1 MAGSSTSRVTSNIR
15 YFRSLFFPLPLVDF
29 FSQISC
35 RERWHV
41 REGRN
46 WNFFRRWRLFELI
59 NQLSNLTISAF
70 EHNTLSNHCF
80 SSRILFFFFF
90 QISRI
95 YPPAKTPPR
104 SPKFTNFTSIDQLQE
119 HGQNRDQLIV
129 RLKSTQIAIFRT
141 AAMKRLVVVSGRYIR
156 SSNLNLPVYS
166 GFNQPNVGWWH
177 AFAHLSPPLLF
188 CWAHAMM
195 PREGLCPILGKL
207 FRDSSLIH

>member
-46 WNFFRRWRLFELI
+46 WNFFRRWRLFGLI

-95 YPPAKTPPR
+95 YPPAKTPLR
-104 SPKFTNFTSIDQLQE
+104 SPKFTNFDRSITRTRPESWPVNRTIKKHTDCDFS
-119 HGQNRDQLIV
+119 HGGDEKV
-129 RLKSTQIAIFRT
+129 
-141 AAMKRLVVVSGRYIR
+141 GRCQR
-156 SSNLNLPVYS
+156 QVFVP
-166 GFNQPNVGWWH
+166 
-177 AFAHLSPPLLF
+177 
-188 CWAHAMM
+188 
-195 PREGLCPILGKL
+195 PILIYLSIQVSINRTWGGGTRSL
-207 FRDSSLIH
+207 TFPLPSSSVGHTRWCHEKGSARYLENSFVTAR

>member
-1 MAGSSTSRVTSNIR
+1 MN
-15 YFRSLFFPLPLVDF
+15 
-29 FSQISC
+29 
-35 RERWHV
+35 
-41 REGRN
+41 
-46 WNFFRRWRLFELI
+46 

-70 EHNTLSNHCF
+70 EHNTLSSHCF

-90 QISRI
+90 RLVEYIRLQKHHPVPRNLQI
-95 YPPAKTPPR
+95 
-104 SPKFTNFTSIDQLQE
+104 SIDQLQE